1 VTDQVGDEGAAQ
13 LAKAVENGGSKK
25 LHTLDVSEAPTSRVE
40 DAGAPEPLN
49 H

>member
-1 VTDQVGDEGAAQ
+1 MTDQVGDEGAAQ

-25 LHTLDVSEAPTSRVE
+25 LHTLDVSEAPKSRE